1 MRWWVVILALV
12 IGIVLVVGIM
22 GVSYEDTIEDIPVP
36 ADGTGCAISEEALP
50 KPPYGDFLPVE
61 VDADWDQ
68 DTVWV
73 GIITGQERA
82 RLIAAST
89 LDNDLV
95 VECDPETIEFE
106 AGGPNSQ
113 TETGFTWVL
122 HEDDHYAI
130 TGEYGVTDGSG
141 GILDGIGDGDETPLV
156 TMMDVEVDAH
166 ASLGSTLMIAL
177 GAAEAITVI
186 AGLASVMKG
195 KDD

>member
-130 TGEYGVTDGSG
+130 TGE
-141 GILDGIGDGDETPLV
+141 
-156 TMMDVEVDAH
+156 
-166 ASLGSTLMIAL
+166 
-177 GAAEAITVI
+177 
-186 AGLASVMKG
+186 
-195 KDD
+195 